1 MDFFYDS
8 QLKRY
13 LTQFMRIMSSFGYKD
28 ARGQIVRAPVRY
40 GNMNRQVAQILKKN
54 SENTVQSAPFIACY
68 IKDVQY
74 DMTRLQDPTF
84 VSKLHIRE
92 RDVDP
97 VTNTYLNT
105 QGRNYTVERIMP
117 CPYIVTFSADIWSSN
132 EDQKLQLWEQ
142 ISVLFNPSMEI
153 QTTDNYIDWTS
164 LSVLTLEPS
173 MVWSSRSIPQG
184 VEQEIDI
191 LTMNFKAPI
200 WITPPAKVK
209 RLGIVTKI
217 IADVYALN
225 AGEID
230 LDYTSGDM
238 VNTFGASDGRITIT
252 PGDFDLLVLNNV
264 ATLIK
269 NSQYSQSDLTAHLPG
284 SIQWN
289 QLLDMYPGKFR
300 ANLSQ
305 LRLKKADGNE
315 IVAFIALDPSD
326 ESRMVLSFD
335 TDTVPAN
342 TIVNG
347 RGTVDAIV
355 DPETYKPSNLSP
367 GTRLLILG
375 DINPAYTPV
384 GYDGPDAWKNTDGSD
399 FRAAANDIIQWDG
412 AFWTVI
418 FNSQI
423 DNPVT
428 YITNSYT
435 GIQYKWSDNTWT
447 KSFEGI
453 YSKESWRLV
462 L

>member
-84 VSKLHIRE
+84 VSKVHIRE

-97 VTNTYLNT
+97 NTNTYLNT

-164 LSVLTLEPS
+164 LSVLTIEPS

-230 LDYTSGDM
+230 LSYTNGDA
-238 VNTFGASDGRITIT
+238 VNNFGASDGRITIT

-269 NSQYSQSDLTAHLPG
+269 NSQYSQSDLTTHLP
-284 SIQWN
+284 SSTLWN
-289 QLLDMYPGKFR
+289 QLLDLYPGKFR

-315 IVAFIALDPSD
+315 IIAFIALDPSD
-326 ESRMVLSFD
+326 ESRMMLSFD

-342 TIVNG
+342 TIING
-347 RGTVDAIV
+347 RGTIDAIV
-355 DPETYKPSNLSP
+355 DPETYRPSNLSP

-375 DINPAYTPV
+375 DINPAYKLV
-384 GYDGPDAWKNTDGSD
+384 GYDGPDAWKNADGSD
-399 FRAAANDIIQWDG
+399 FKAAANDIIEWNG
-412 AFWTVI
+412 EFWNII
-418 FNSQI
+418 FNSQTE
-423 DNPVT
+423 NPVI

-435 GIQYKWSDNTWT
+435 GIQYKWTDNMWT
-447 KSFEGI
+447 KSFEGV
-453 YSKESWRLV
+453 YSKDLWRLV

>member
-84 VSKLHIRE
+84 VSKVHIRE

-97 VTNTYLNT
+97 NTNTYLNT

-164 LSVLTLEPS
+164 LSVLTIEPS

-230 LDYTSGDM
+230 LSYTNGDA
-238 VNTFGASDGRITIT
+238 VNNFGASDGRITIT

-269 NSQYSQSDLTAHLPG
+269 YSQYS
-284 SIQWN
+284 
-289 QLLDMYPGKFR
+289 
-300 ANLSQ
+300 
-305 LRLKKADGNE
+305 
-315 IVAFIALDPSD
+315 
-326 ESRMVLSFD
+326 
-335 TDTVPAN
+335 
-342 TIVNG
+342 
-347 RGTVDAIV
+347 
-355 DPETYKPSNLSP
+355 
-367 GTRLLILG
+367 
-375 DINPAYTPV
+375 
-384 GYDGPDAWKNTDGSD
+384 
-399 FRAAANDIIQWDG
+399 
-412 AFWTVI
+412 
-418 FNSQI
+418 
-423 DNPVT
+423 
-428 YITNSYT
+428 
-435 GIQYKWSDNTWT
+435 
-447 KSFEGI
+447 
-453 YSKESWRLV
+453 
-462 L
+462 